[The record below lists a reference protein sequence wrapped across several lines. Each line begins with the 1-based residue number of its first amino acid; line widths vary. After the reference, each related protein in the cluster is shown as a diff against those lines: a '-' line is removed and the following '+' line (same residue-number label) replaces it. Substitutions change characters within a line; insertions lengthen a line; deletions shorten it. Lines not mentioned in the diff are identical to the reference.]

1 MRDLALLKLLS
12 KSFPNI
18 KSASTEIINLSA
30 ICELPKGTEFFLS
43 DIHGEY
49 ESFSYLMRS
58 GSGVIFMK
66 MKKALGNSL
75 SKEEYDELARLIY
88 YPEEVLA
95 TRHYQKKDCRRW
107 RKEMM
112 EKMIVVARFI
122 SSKYTRSKIRK
133 RMPNSYAYVL
143 DELINTN
150 SEDLNTKRYHDAVV
164 SSILNLDYSDPYI
177 IALAKLIQN
186 LCVDHL
192 HIIGDIFDRGPR
204 ADMIMDELMTFP
216 EVDIQWGNH
225 DTPWI
230 GAACGNL
237 ACIAHVIYIATLYN
251 SFDVLESGYGINL
264 RPLSMYAEELYKN
277 DPCERFKP
285 HLLDTNVSDSLS
297 PSLAAKMCKVIAII
311 MFKLEG
317 QLILRHPEYG
327 INNRLLLDGIDLDK
341 GTISLD
347 GKTFELQDKNLP
359 TLKQGSLRQLTK
371 EEESLMR
378 SLQYSF
384 THSEKLQR
392 HVKFLLKKG
401 SMYKV
406 YNGNLLYHACIPMNE
421 DGSFMNV
428 KTIEGTFSGKA
439 YLDYCEKKVRNAC
452 SLPIDHKD
460 KEFETDFLWYLWCGP
475 KSPLFGKDQITTFE
489 RIFINDPSLYHEDY
503 NPYYE
508 YSKKPEYVERILME
522 FGADEKHGHIIN
534 GHVPVLVNKG
544 ESPIKAD
551 GKLFKIDGGLAKS
564 YHSKTGIAGYTLIYN
579 SHYYLLAQHR
589 NFKKDEGNLSKVK
602 IVERCQDRVL
612 VKDTDKGRD
621 LQEQIGVLKDLID
634 AYKTGELHERN

>member
-58 GSGVIFMK
+58 GSGVVFMK

-75 SKEEYDELARLIY
+75 SKGEYDELAKLIY
-88 YPEEVLA
+88 YPEEVLN
-95 TRHYQKKDCRRW
+95 TRHYLKSDTRKW
-107 RKEMM
+107 RKDMI

-133 RMPNSYAYVL
+133 RMSNSYAYVL

-150 SEDLNTKRYHDAVV
+150 SEDLNTKRYHDAVLD
-164 SSILNLDYSDPYI
+164 SILDLDYSDPYI

-216 EVDIQWGNH
+216 EIDIQWGNH

-230 GAACGNL
+230 GAAHGNL

-264 RPLSMYAEELYKN
+264 RPLSMYAEELYK
-277 DPCERFKP
+277 DDSCERFKP

-297 PSLAAKMCKVIAII
+297 PTLAAKMCKVITMI

-327 INNRLLLDGIDLDK
+327 INNRLLLDGIDLEK
-341 GTISLD
+341 GTITIKD
-347 GKTFELQDKNLP
+347 KTFPLEDKNLP
-359 TLKQGSLRQLTK
+359 TLKKGNLRELTK
-371 EEESLMR
+371 DEVLLMQ

-401 SMYKV
+401 SMYKL
-406 YNGNLLYHACIPMNE
+406 YNGNLLYHACVPMNE
-421 DGSFMNV
+421 DGSFMEV
-428 KTIEGTFSGKA
+428 KTPDGTFSGKA
-439 YLDYCEKKVRNAC
+439 YMDYCEKKVRYAC
-452 SLPIDHKD
+452 SLPLDHPD

-489 RIFINDPSLYHEDY
+489 RIFINDSSLYHEDY

-508 YSKKPEYVERILME
+508 YSKDIEYVKKILQE
-522 FGADEKHGHIIN
+522 FGADVDHGHIIN

-579 SHYYLLAQHR
+579 SHYYLLAQHK
-589 NFKKDEGNLSKVK
+589 NFVKDGGNISKVK
-602 IVERCQDRVL
+602 IVERCPDRVL

-621 LQEQIGVLKDLID
+621 LQEQIGVLKDLIE